1 MILNMEGQLQLL
13 TIQINFQSYN
23 LICLF
28 LLSKFNASSILS
40 LCLVQINGKE
50 SDY

>member
-23 LICLF
+23 LICL
-28 LLSKFNASSILS
+28 SKFNASSILS